1 MQTRLSDKTEK
12 IISTALFLLVVAF
25 LAWFKFTYH
34 ELWKD
39 EWQAWFVAKDKNI
52 PEILSFLNYEGH
64 PALWYLF
71 LVPFTYLKTFFLP
84 EHILTLAHMV
94 TVAFVFYLLFR
105 HANLPLLLK
114 TVFAFSY
121 FISFE
126 YGVVNR
132 GYMLVVL
139 LALFISWILKNKTQT
154 SWMLGVSMFLLCQT
168 EVYGSLMAIAFGV
181 FIYLERSHIAAQTR
195 KHAFWGLL
203 SGLLV
208 FVISVFPRST
218 GHIAKTRGKELSFLD
233 NILTA
238 FQGNLSNTYLIG
250 STPDTNA
257 YGWSITGVVLSAICL
272 LLLVYLFRE
281 NKSALLAML
290 LFVVM
295 MTAFSFLFFLGGVR
309 QWGMGFIFLIAM
321 IQLMEIDV
329 SRQRIETLILL
340 IFGLFSCVHGAK
352 AFYTDYTIPFS
363 NAKEAGHFIRDKVPE
378 KVPVVSMN
386 KFETTPV
393 LGYAGRSFYE
403 LPSGNPFTYFRWVDR
418 IYVPTQQ
425 ELMLFSKFK
434 GVGGIIII
442 SPKPIDAD
450 RFPSAQLWTSFTKE
464 NYKNE
469 NYYLYSLKREAIQ

>member
-1 MQTRLSDKTEK
+1 MLNPFSKKTQNILSSA
-12 IISTALFLLVVAF
+12 IFLLAVAGMT
-25 LAWFKFTYH
+25 WFKFTYH

-39 EWQAWFVAKDKNI
+39 EWQAWFVVQDKSLTG
-52 PEILSFLNYEGH
+52 ILSFLNYEGH

-71 LVPFTYLKTFFLP
+71 LVPFTYLKAFFLP
-84 EHILTLAHMV
+84 EDILTAAHMV
-94 TVAFVFYLLFR
+94 TVVLVFYLLFR
-105 HANLPLLLK
+105 HVNLPLLIK

-154 SWMLGVSMFLLCQT
+154 AWMLGVSLFLLCQT
-168 EVYGSLMAIAFGV
+168 EVYGTLMAIAFG
-181 FIYLERSHIAAQTR
+181 FYIYLEGTQVSNQHKKQTR
-195 KHAFWGLL
+195 WGLFA
-203 SGLLV
+203 GLVV
-208 FVISVFPRST
+208 FVISVFPRSI

-238 FQGNLSNTYLIG
+238 FQGNLSNTYMIG

-257 YGWSITGVVLSAICL
+257 YGWSITGLILSAVCL
-272 LLLVYLFRE
+272 LLLIYLLRK
-281 NKSALLAML
+281 NKSVLLTML

-295 MTAFSFLFFLGGVR
+295 MAAFSFLFFLGGVR
-309 QWGMGFIFLIAM
+309 QWGMGFIFLFAM
-321 IQLMEIDV
+321 VQLMGID
-329 SRQRIETLILL
+329 SSKQRIETVILL

-352 AFYTDYTIPFS
+352 AFYADYNIPFT

-425 ELMLFSKFK
+425 ELMLFCKFR

-442 SPKPIDAD
+442 SPKPIDPE
-450 RFPSAQLWTSFTKE
+450 RFPAAQLWTSFTKE

-469 NYYLYSLKREAIQ
+469 NYYLYTLKREMVQ